1 MGNQSW
7 SMSCLS
13 NQYHVDWNEAEEK
26 IASDLDAYIYME
38 KENNN
43 RYEKCFIDK
52 IKKREKMKVNSYEEV
67 GCW

>member
-1 MGNQSW
+1 
-7 SMSCLS
+7 MSI
-13 NQYHVDWNEAEEK
+13 EEK

-52 IKKREKMKVNSYEEV
+52 ILKKEKMKVNSYDDV